1 MQRVICFLIFSF
13 IVQKTNA
20 QSFADKLLADS
31 SITGLQINY
40 SKKGKITAINAGF
53 SDSETKQKV
62 SSKTI
67 FQAASLSKVV
77 LAYICLELANKKQI
91 DLDKPLIS
99 YYDYPRLKNDSAA
112 KKITARMVLMHT
124 SGLPNWTEN
133 PLKKSWATSAL
144 STSFEPGNHWKYSG
158 EGFVFLQL
166 VIQNILKKD
175 LQQIADEMVFKP
187 LAMNNSSFI
196 WKDEFESVAALGHD
210 DKSEQTQQMPFF
222 LPNAAFSLLTTA
234 SDYQTFLNAFY
245 HKFLPKIISDSVSI
259 YDTKEPKSS
268 AKSLF
273 WGLGMGIQE
282 NELGKM
288 LWHWGDNGD
297 FQSFFM
303 IDPRKD
309 EILVCFTNSANGLKI
324 MKPVLSHFFGTTN
337 WPAASW
343 LGN

>member
-1 MQRVICFLIFSF
+1 MFFLLI
-13 IVQKTNA
+13 QKTNA

-31 SITGLQINY
+31 NVTGLQIIY
-40 SKKGKITAINAGF
+40 AKKGKITEINAGF
-53 SDSETKQKV
+53 SDSEHKQKV

-77 LAYICLELANKKQI
+77 LAYICLELAGKKQI

-133 PLKKSWATSAL
+133 PLKKSWATSTLA
-144 STSFEPGNHWKYSG
+144 TTFEPGNHWKYSG

-166 VIQNILKKD
+166 AIQNILKKD
-175 LQQIADEMVFKP
+175 LQQIANEMVFKP
-187 LAMNNSSFI
+187 LAMKNSSFI
-196 WKDEFESVAALGHD
+196 WKDEFEPLAAFGHN
-210 DKSEQTQQMPFF
+210 DKAEQTQRMPFF

-234 SDYQTFLNAFY
+234 IDYQLFLNAFY
-245 HKFLPKIISDSVSI
+245 HKYLLTTLSDTVSVYDAKDPK
-259 YDTKEPKSS
+259 PM
-268 AKSLF
+268 AKYLF
-273 WGLGMGIQE
+273 WGLGVGIQE
-282 NELGKM
+282 NDLGKM

-297 FQSFFM
+297 FQGFFFVN
-303 IDPRKD
+303 PTTD
-309 EILVCFTNSANGLKI
+309 EILVCFTNSANGLKL
-324 MKPVLSHFFGTTN
+324 MKPLLSHFFGTTN